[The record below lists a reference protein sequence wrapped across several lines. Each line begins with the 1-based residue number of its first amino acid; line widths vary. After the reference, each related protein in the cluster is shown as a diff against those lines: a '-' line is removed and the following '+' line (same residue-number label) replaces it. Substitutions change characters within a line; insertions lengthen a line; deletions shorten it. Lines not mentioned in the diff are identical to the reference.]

1 MRTLENSIG
10 SHNITII
17 LEDSLGATTK
27 EIIEVILEL
36 ELDGKETERQ
46 KVLNFQK
53 SKNSD
58 P

>member
-1 MRTLENSIG
+1 MITLENAIG

-17 LEDSLGATTK
+17 LEDSLGATNK

-36 ELDGKETERQ
+36 ELNGKETERQ